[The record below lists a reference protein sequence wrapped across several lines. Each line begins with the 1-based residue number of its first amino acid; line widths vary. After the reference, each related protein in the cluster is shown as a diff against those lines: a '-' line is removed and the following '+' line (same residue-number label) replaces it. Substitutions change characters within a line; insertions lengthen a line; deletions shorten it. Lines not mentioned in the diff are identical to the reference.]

1 MKLVTIDREFD
12 VAHAELL
19 RGRLQAAGFDAVIQG
34 EEAVVSGFGTG
45 TLGPVRLQVPAE
57 QAEDATALI
66 KDFDS
71 EEDKSA
77 E

>member
-12 VAHAELL
+12 VMHAELL
-19 RGRLQAAGFDAVIQG
+19 RSRLEAAGFHPVIQG
-34 EEAVVSGFGTG
+34 EDAALTGLGTA
-45 TLGPVRLQVPAE
+45 TMGPVRLQVPMEEAE
-57 QAEDATALI
+57 EAIALV

-71 EEDKSA
+71 GKEDSA